1 MSMLTVWYTHS
12 VGEAP
17 LVRVKERVQFAGLFG
32 SDQARSV
39 PQLVLLHVQD
49 GQQGVPLLVLLL
61 QLLQLG
67 LEEDVLPGEG
77 PAWAG
82 HAQ

>member
-1 MSMLTVWYTHS
+1 MRLADWSTHS

-17 LVRVKERVQFAGLFG
+17 LVRVKERVQFAGLFS

-39 PQLVLLHVQD
+39 SQLILLHVQD

-77 PAWAG
+77 PARAG